1 MGEEH
6 AAFKAFARD
15 PEQLRGLAIGQSEI
29 VRTAHNS
36 FAPVEAFAVDEKRA
50 SEKDDEVT
58 RAQFGAQFGAALW
71 RRLSSAQVYHFISY
85 VPHEGKLYELD
96 GLKGGPICLGEIDG
110 GADGEHGDWLAA
122 VRPVIQRRIGQYT
135 SKEIRFNLMA
145 VVANR
150 RDRLVAAQ
158 ARIEK
163 ERNMTVGKVQAR
175 SGKLPTPEELTK
187 LADDH
192 EEPPPMGEVD
202 VDRRTVDEL
211 LIALAHVTRKSA
223 KAQEAIDAED
233 ARVAQWRHENA
244 RAAATTMRALRRRL
258 PQKARRARRPDAENR
273 RGEEEAATGA
283 R

>member
-1 MGEEH
+1 
-6 AAFKAFARD
+6 
-15 PEQLRGLAIGQSEI
+15 
-29 VRTAHNS
+29 
-36 FAPVEAFAVDEKRA
+36 
-50 SEKDDEVT
+50 
-58 RAQFGAQFGAALW
+58 
-71 RRLSSAQVYHFISY
+71 
-85 VPHEGKLYELD
+85 
-96 GLKGGPICLGEIDG
+96 
-110 GADGEHGDWLAA
+110 
-122 VRPVIQRRIGQYT
+122 
-135 SKEIRFNLMA
+135 MA

-233 ARVAQWRHENA
+233 ARVAVAPRECA
-244 RAAATTMRALRRRL
+244 PPPRLRALRRRL

-273 RGEEEAATGA
+273 RGEEEAATEVIIS
-283 R
+283 

>member
-1 MGEEH
+1 M
-6 AAFKAFARD
+6 
-15 PEQLRGLAIGQSEI
+15 
-29 VRTAHNS
+29 
-36 FAPVEAFAVDEKRA
+36 
-50 SEKDDEVT
+50 
-58 RAQFGAQFGAALW
+58 
-71 RRLSSAQVYHFISY
+71 YHFISY

-233 ARVAQWRHENA
+233 ARVAQWRHENV
-244 RAAATTMRALRRRL
+244 RRRHDYAPFVAAYL
-258 PQKARRARRPDAENR
+258 KKLAERGDLMQKID
-273 RGEEEAATGA
+273 EAKKKQ
-283 R
+283 RQS

>member
-1 MGEEH
+1 M
-6 AAFKAFARD
+6 
-15 PEQLRGLAIGQSEI
+15 
-29 VRTAHNS
+29 
-36 FAPVEAFAVDEKRA
+36 
-50 SEKDDEVT
+50 
-58 RAQFGAQFGAALW
+58 
-71 RRLSSAQVYHFISY
+71 YHFISY

-223 KAQEAIDAED
+223 KAQEAIDAEL
-233 ARVAQWRHENA
+233 ASLLA
-244 RAAATTMRALRRRL
+244 
-258 PQKARRARRPDAENR
+258 
-273 RGEEEAATGA
+273 
-283 R
+283 

>member
-1 MGEEH
+1 MQVHGLIFLFRWRHEKDDWPVATDAGGLFFATQMVH
-6 AAFKAFARD
+6 NAAQQAILSILLNTPAVDAARSSRRSRRSTGLPARAARPRD
-15 PEQLRGLAIGQSEI
+15 RAVGDRAHCAQLFGRQ
-29 VRTAHNS
+29 
-36 FAPVEAFAVDEKRA
+36 EAFAVDEKRA

-58 RAQFGAQFGAALW
+58 RAQLARTRRSAL

-150 RDRLVAAQ
+150 RDRLVDAQ

-175 SGKLPTPEELTK
+175 SGKLPTPEELMN
-187 LADDH
+187 ADDH
-192 EEPPPMGEVD
+192 ERS
-202 VDRRTVDEL
+202 RRW
-211 LIALAHVTRKSA
+211 
-223 KAQEAIDAED
+223 
-233 ARVAQWRHENA
+233 ARLTST
-244 RAAATTMRALRRRL
+244 AAPSTNSQSPSPT
-258 PQKARRARRPDAENR
+258 
-273 RGEEEAATGA
+273 
-283 R
+283 